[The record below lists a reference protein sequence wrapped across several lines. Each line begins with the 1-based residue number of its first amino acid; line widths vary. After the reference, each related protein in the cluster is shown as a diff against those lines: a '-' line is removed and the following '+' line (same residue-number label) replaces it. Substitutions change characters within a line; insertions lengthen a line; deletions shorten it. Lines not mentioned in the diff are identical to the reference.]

1 MTPRIDLDVVIDVFP
16 CLGVKAGLG
25 LANIAGT
32 VDGSGSANVLK
43 RPRLQPGDAW
53 NSDAAEQNDFA
64 AGNRRGVIGRRIG
77 REAHK
82 IGKAV
87 SAAVRSRIRVGVAY
101 GIGGINDIERI
112 DIIMLWLTWLN
123 WLTEIGMQRDVE

>member
-1 MTPRIDLDVVIDVFP
+1 MTPRIDLDVVIDVFAG
-16 CLGVKAGLG
+16 LGVKAGLG
-25 LANIAGT
+25 KADIAGA

-53 NSDAAEQNDFA
+53 NSDAAEQNEFA

-87 SAAVRSRIRVGVAY
+87 SRAIRPRIRVGVAY
-101 GIGGINDIERI
+101 GTRGIDDIERI
-112 DIIMLWLTWLN
+112 DIIMLWLTWRN
-123 WLTEIGMQRDVE
+123 WLTEIG